1 MYNLNNNKSKKKSKN
16 GLFDILFKETKQQ
29 KIKDIK

>member
-16 GLFDILFKETKQQ
+16 GLFDNLCKETK
-29 KIKDIK
+29 KPLKNKRY